1 MLDLHRKNGG
11 VGTLALWEV
20 EDPTRF
26 GIVGV
31 DEDHK
36 INRFLEKPTP
46 EQVFSNLINAG
57 SYIFEDDVFDWMPHG
72 RHSIERDVFP
82 KLAEDGLLNGLPFE
96 GYFIDAGTPDAW
108 MDGVQRCIKEG
119 RFSRGTVEG
128 STWYAH
134 QPVATNAMIMDS
146 MVEDN
151 VLLHGCNVERSTLL
165 AGVSV
170 GANTHLRNCLIG
182 RNVSIESDV
191 WLEGVVVDHGSVV
204 PSGTKQDGGQWPK
217 QAS

>member
-1 MLDLHRKNGG
+1 M
-11 VGTLALWEV
+11 
-20 EDPTRF
+20 
-26 GIVGV
+26 IV
-31 DEDHK
+31 
-36 INRFLEKPTP
+36 
-46 EQVFSNLINAG
+46 
-57 SYIFEDDVFDWMPHG
+57 
-72 RHSIERDVFP
+72 
-82 KLAEDGLLNGLPFE
+82 
-96 GYFIDAGTPDAW
+96 
-108 MDGVQRCIKEG
+108 
-119 RFSRGTVEG
+119 
-128 STWYAH
+128 
-134 QPVATNAMIMDS
+134 DS